1 MLVSAIT
8 LYSSIVAR
16 NNASMAMMQSSQASM
31 NALNSINPDSVNF
44 NALHQMDT
52 QNSLNMISNQLQ
64 YQVASAMEKQSK
76 AQLKEELE
84 QNKKLNLLA

>member
-16 NNASMAMMQSSQASM
+16 NNAAMAMMQSSQASM
-31 NALNSINPDSVNF
+31 SALNCINPDSVNF

-52 QNSLNMISNQLQ
+52 QNSLDMISNQLQ
-64 YQVASAMEKQSK
+64 YKVASAMEKQSK
-76 AQLKEELE
+76 AQMKKELE

>member
-8 LYSSIVAR
+8 LYSSIIAR
-16 NNASMAMMQSSQASM
+16 NNAAMAMMQSSQASM
-31 NALNSINPDSVNF
+31 SALNGINPDCVNF

-52 QNSLNMISNQLQ
+52 QNSLNMISNQMQ
-64 YQVASAMEKQSK
+64 YKVASAMEKQSK

>member
-8 LYSSIVAR
+8 LYSSIAAR
-16 NNASMAMMQSSQASM
+16 NNAAMAMMQSSQASM
-31 NALNSINPDSVNF
+31 SALNSINPDSVNF

-52 QNSLNMISNQLQ
+52 QNSLNMVSNQLQ

>member
-8 LYSSIVAR
+8 LYGSIATK
-16 NNASMAMMQSSQASM
+16 NNAAMAMMQSSQASM
-31 NALNSINPDSVNF
+31 SALNSINPDTVNF
-44 NALHQMDT
+44 GALHQMDI
-52 QNSLNMISNQLQ
+52 QNSLNLINNQLR
-64 YQVASAMEKQSK
+64 YKIASAMEKQSK